1 MRTEHVRFLIAPV
14 IVLALL
20 CLFGP
25 HLQRA
30 QMQRRTGIDTYAITN
45 ARIVTVSGPVIE
57 RGTIVIRD
65 GLIAAVGASVSAPP
79 DARLID
85 GAGLTVYPG
94 IIDANSTL
102 GIPRPT
108 PSPSASPGGGGGFA
122 GLFGQSA
129 PSATSPNS
137 TQLPGLQ
144 PEILA
149 SDIIRPGGN
158 EIEAARNAGI
168 TSAQTAPRGGSN
180 VVFRAQQRHIGE

>member
-65 GLIAAVGASVSAPP
+65 GLIAAVGATVSAPP

-108 PSPSASPGGGGGFA
+108 PSPGASPAGGGGFGGPPGTGTGQGNGGA
-122 GLFGQSA
+122 GFDPTARIIERLGLDDTDPAVATAVTACQSILE
-129 PSATSPNS
+129 SAF
-137 TQLPGLQ
+137 Q
-144 PEILA
+144 PTTTTT
-149 SDIIRPGGN
+149 G
-158 EIEAARNAGI
+158 
-168 TSAQTAPRGGSN
+168 
-180 VVFRAQQRHIGE
+180 